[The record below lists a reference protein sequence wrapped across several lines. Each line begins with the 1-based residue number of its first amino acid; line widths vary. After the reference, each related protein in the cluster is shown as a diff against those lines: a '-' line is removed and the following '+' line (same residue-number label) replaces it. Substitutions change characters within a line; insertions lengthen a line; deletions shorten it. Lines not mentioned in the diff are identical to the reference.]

1 MTISIWR
8 YSHLLLALSTGL
20 FLILASITGIILA
33 FEPIQGVLKPY
44 NPVALSEVTLAETIG
59 TLQAEY
65 EEVLSIEVDAND
77 FVLADVLT
85 YDGEGKRFYI
95 HPKTGES
102 LGEPSPQHPIF
113 QFTTNLHR
121 SLFLKSVGRF
131 FVGLVS
137 FLLCLIAITGLVL
150 IIKRQGGISKLFSKV
165 HKDYFELRYHV
176 ILGRWFLVPILI
188 LAATGAFL
196 FAEKFSLLPST
207 LVVHERVNPDLD
219 VDESVR
225 PQELDIFKTISLADV
240 RNVNFPF
247 TPFPEDYF
255 EVALRDKEIY
265 VHQYTGEIL
274 SEKPY
279 PFTFLASKLSL
290 TLHTGQGSML
300 WSLVLLLASAS
311 LLFFIYSGF
320 VMWRKRIQNSVK
332 FNHKNADVCSHVIL
346 VGSETGT
353 TFGFAKLLEKALNKM
368 GKEVLV
374 CQLNEYKTFKK
385 AEHLF
390 ILTATYGEGDPPT
403 NARNFMDLL
412 ETVQQPNP
420 LKYAVIGF
428 GSTLYPN
435 YCKYAIDVE
444 KALAATSGFEQTIP
458 IYKIDNQSYDAFREW
473 AIQWSKATGEHL
485 ELPAMGIK
493 NKIPKLH
500 EFEVVSKIE
509 PNRDDTF
516 LIRLKAKGNAKFQ
529 SGDLLEYR
537 PTEDGI
543 PRWFSIAKLGQEM
556 LLSIKKHE
564 FGIVSNYLDSLKP
577 LENLKAGIKANPH
590 FHFPKK
596 AKEIICISNG
606 TGIAPFLG
614 IIAENNRKIPIHMY
628 WGGRYKTSLEIYTPY
643 LEHLKSAGK
652 LKTLEVALSR
662 TEGSNTYVQDLVK
675 RDSQFISKSLKNGA
689 VVMICGALRMQKD
702 VLEILEKST
711 LEHLATSLCDFEAKG
726 QLKMDCY

>member
-33 FEPIQGVLKPY
+33 FEPIQGALKPY
-44 NPVALSEVTLAETIG
+44 NTVALSEVTLAETIG

-85 YDGEGKRFYI
+85 NDGEGKRLYI

-137 FLLCLIAITGLVL
+137 FLLCLITITGLVL

-165 HKDYFELRYHV
+165 QKDYFELRYHV

-196 FAEKFSLLPST
+196 SAEKFALLPST
-207 LVVHERVNPDLD
+207 LVVHERVNPDVD

-225 PQELDIFKTISLADV
+225 PQELDIFNIISLAEV

-332 FNHKNADVCSHVIL
+332 FDHKNADVCSHVIL

-353 TFGFAKLLEKALNKM
+353 TFGFAKLLESALKKS

-374 CQLNEYKTFKK
+374 CQLNEYKAFKK

-403 NARNFMDLL
+403 NARKFMDLL

-435 YCKYAIDVE
+435 YCKYATDVE
-444 KALAATSGFEQTIP
+444 KGLAATSGLEQTTP
-458 IYKIDNQSYDAFREW
+458 LYKIDNQSYDAFREW

-485 ELPAMGIK
+485 ELPALGIK

-500 EFEVVSKIE
+500 KFEVVSKTE

-516 LIRLKAKGNAKFQ
+516 LIRLKAIGNAKFR

-564 FGIVSNYLDSLKP
+564 FGVASNQLNALKSLDTLEASIKP
-577 LENLKAGIKANPH
+577 NPH

-614 IIAENNRKIPIHMY
+614 IIAENERKIPIHMY

-643 LEHLKSAGK
+643 LEHLKGAGK
-652 LKTLEVALSR
+652 LKTLEVAVSR

-675 RDSQFISKSLKNGA
+675 QDSHIISKSLKNGA
-689 VVMICGALRMQKD
+689 VVMICGALRMQND

-711 LEHLATSLCDFEAKG
+711 LDHLATSLCDFEAKG